1 MTIPGLLL
9 GTIAG
14 GLVGALVHL
23 ILGGNLLR
31 LILCL
36 GFGVGGFW
44 LGHLGADFIGL
55 EILSYGPVHVGAGIG
70 VSIVLTVIGYWLT
83 LIQPVKKAE

>member
-9 GTIAG
+9 GTLAG
-14 GLVGALVHL
+14 ALVGALVHL

-44 LGHLGADFIGL
+44 LGHLGAEFIGL
-55 EILSYGPVHVGAGIG
+55 AILSYGPIHLGAGIAG
-70 VSIVLTVIGYWLT
+70 SVLISLVGYWLT
-83 LIQPVKKAE
+83 LVQPVKKSD